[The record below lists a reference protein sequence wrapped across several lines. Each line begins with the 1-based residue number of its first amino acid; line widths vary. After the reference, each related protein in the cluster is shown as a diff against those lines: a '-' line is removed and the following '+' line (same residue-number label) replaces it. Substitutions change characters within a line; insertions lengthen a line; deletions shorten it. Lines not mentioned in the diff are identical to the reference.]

1 MRQGGGHRK
10 DCEDSS
16 GGSRGQETDPL
27 SLSVSGDLASCE
39 EAGPNNYTSG
49 IEGQIQPQSALKILQ
64 QQLKSFQALRQQT
77 LLNVNM
83 VQSEISEILN
93 KNIIDVKTPQC
104 SPDKLLMTGTPPE
117 MAMPTGSPET
127 PLSKKKFHL
136 DKKLCSTQ
144 SVEANSSI
152 FGNVVS
158 DVNISHQISLK
169 AVTTGKIEN
178 SVEPIKNK
186 TMIALKNDCKSKDYA
201 KYECFLPCTNL
212 EAESMVPPNEKVI
225 LDESKARVP
234 LLKYSDEHHLIDNF
248 SYSIKPLKGELQKS
262 HEQELAHAFGHQN
275 ISCSQSNVFDD
286 MSEQDQEKS
295 ALFLSREKLHV
306 DLTSRKIS
314 ESEES
319 ADSLHVALVSL
330 KGNNLSLG
338 QEFNKDSECD
348 SSQNSSHITTCS
360 TQTETE
366 TKNRN
371 KELRSTD
378 SGVGMFQLNVIS
390 KTVQDKLLMFDH
402 IEKLQKEKEK
412 QLQIINQRLLKLGN
426 QDFYEIG
433 ADEYTTKMEELQNS
447 LKDSK
452 LLQKKVMELENE
464 NVTLKSKMK
473 PLTVI
478 IRSLTER
485 NSQYEKQIKDLVEE
499 KKSMQVRLVKSEGD
513 SKECIKEVKKLL
525 KKCKELQDQK
535 KTLEGERS
543 QLCSENQCMMQALDD
558 FKINNQKAQENMI
571 AVIGEKDRLFAEL
584 EFLQKESS
592 VLQEANQKLEIKT
605 SQLAKEKNSLEKE
618 LEKNQIEIRQLKE
631 KENVMKS
638 EQETLVHIMQSL
650 KDKKL
655 DLEMTL
661 QECANAR
668 QTMQQALETVQSD
681 KAYTEEKLLTELQNT
696 KAERD
701 ILKTNLLNMNREWE
715 NLSTVVANITEDNQ
729 VLKKNLQEC
738 KQDTYKYEN
747 NIRTLNEDHLLM
759 ENHLR
764 TIENERDVLQFEF
777 RHLHKDYVNLRDQIT
792 VLVNKQHKHSYISG
806 KEKYHSMYSTEICEE
821 ISDYRYT
828 ALESNP
834 QENGKIAEIRKKLE
848 EEELQKDKMHRDVK
862 KHYSAISVS
871 CTTSVIKESSF
882 RTTVKKTYSTVCS
895 AI

>member
-1 MRQGGGHRK
+1 MRQDGEHRK
-10 DCEDSS
+10 DCRDSS
-16 GGSRGQETDPL
+16 GGSRGQGSDPL
-27 SLSVSGDLASCE
+27 PLSVSRALASCE
-39 EAGPNNYTSG
+39 EAGPDNYTSG
-49 IEGQIQPQSALKILQ
+49 TESQIQPQSALKILQ

-93 KNIIDVKTPQC
+93 KNIIDIKTQQRSQDNLP
-104 SPDKLLMTGTPPE
+104 MTSTPLE
-117 MAMPTGSPET
+117 MAVPTGSPET

-136 DKKLCSTQ
+136 DKKLCTTQ
-144 SVEANSSI
+144 SVEANSNII

-169 AVTTGKIEN
+169 AVETGKIEN

-186 TMIALKNDCKSKDYA
+186 TMIALKNDCKLKDYA

-212 EAESMVPPNEKVI
+212 EAESMVSPNEQVI
-225 LDESKARVP
+225 LDEALMP
-234 LLKYSDEHHLIDNF
+234 LFKYSDELHLTDNF
-248 SYSIKPLKGELQKS
+248 SYSIKPLKQELQKS

-275 ISCSQSNVFDD
+275 ISCSKSNVFDD

-295 ALFLSREKLHV
+295 ALFLSREKLHM
-306 DLTSRKIS
+306 DLKSREIS

-319 ADSLHVALVSL
+319 ADCLHVALVSL
-330 KGNNLSLG
+330 KRNNLSLG

-348 SSQNSSHITTCS
+348 SSQNSSHITPCS

-366 TKNRN
+366 TKNKN
-371 KELRSTD
+371 KELHSTD
-378 SGVGMFQLNVIS
+378 SAVGTFQLNVIS
-390 KTVQDKLLMFDH
+390 KTVKDKLLMFDH

-412 QLQIINQRLLKLGN
+412 QLHIINQRLLKLGN
-426 QDFYEIG
+426 QNVYEIR
-433 ADEYTTKMEELQNS
+433 ADEYTAKMEELQNS

-452 LLQKKVMELENE
+452 HLQKKVMELENE

-478 IRSLTER
+478 IRSLREI

-543 QLCSENQCMMQALDD
+543 QLCTENQCMMQALDN

-571 AVIGEKDRLFAEL
+571 AVTSEKDKLFAEL
-584 EFLQKESS
+584 ESLQKECS

-618 LEKNQIEIRQLKE
+618 LEKNQIEIQQLKE
-631 KENVMKS
+631 KENVTKS
-638 EQETLVHIMQSL
+638 EQESLLHIMQSL

-668 QTMQQALETVQSD
+668 QTIQKALEKVQSD

-715 NLSTVVANITEDNQ
+715 NLSTVVANITEVNQ
-729 VLKKNLQEC
+729 VLKKELQEC
-738 KQDTYKYEN
+738 KQDTSKYET
-747 NIRTLNEDHLLM
+747 NIRRLNEDRLLM

-777 RHLHKDYVNLRDQIT
+777 RHLHKDYVNLRNQVT
-792 VLVNKQHKHSYISG
+792 VLVNEQSKHSYISG
-806 KEKYHSMYSTEICEE
+806 KEKYHSVYSTEICEE

-828 ALESNP
+828 ALECNP
-834 QENGKIAEIRKKLE
+834 QGMCCT
-848 EEELQKDKMHRDVK
+848 LQHLTAQVL
-862 KHYSAISVS
+862 
-871 CTTSVIKESSF
+871 F
-882 RTTVKKTYSTVCS
+882 
-895 AI
+895 

>member
-1 MRQGGGHRK
+1 MA
-10 DCEDSS
+10 
-16 GGSRGQETDPL
+16 
-27 SLSVSGDLASCE
+27 LASCE
-39 EAGPNNYTSG
+39 EAGPDNYTSG
-49 IEGQIQPQSALKILQ
+49 TEGQIQPQSALKILQ

-104 SPDKLLMTGTPPE
+104 SPDKLPMTCTPPE

-127 PLSKKKFHL
+127 PLSKKKFNL
-136 DKKLCSTQ
+136 DKKLCTAQ
-144 SVEANSSI
+144 SVEANSNII

-169 AVTTGKIEN
+169 AVATGKIEN
-178 SVEPIKNK
+178 SVEPVKNK
-186 TMIALKNDCKSKDYA
+186 TMIALKNDCKLKDYA

-212 EAESMVPPNEKVI
+212 EAESMMPPNEKVI
-225 LDESKARVP
+225 LDEALVP
-234 LLKYSDEHHLIDNF
+234 LLKYSDELHLIDNF
-248 SYSIKPLKGELQKS
+248 SYSIKPLKQELQKS
-262 HEQELAHAFGHQN
+262 HEQELAHSFGHPN

-286 MSEQDQEKS
+286 MSEQDQEN
-295 ALFLSREKLHV
+295 LSSEKLHV
-306 DLTSRKIS
+306 DLKSREIS
-314 ESEES
+314 KSEES

-330 KGNNLSLG
+330 KRNNLSLG

-360 TQTETE
+360 TQTDTETE
-366 TKNRN
+366 NKN
-371 KELRSTD
+371 KELHSTD
-378 SGVGMFQLNVIS
+378 SGVGTFQLNVIS
-390 KTVQDKLLMFDH
+390 KTVKDKLLMFDH

-412 QLQIINQRLLKLGN
+412 QLHIINQRLLKIGN
-426 QDFYEIG
+426 QNFYEIR
-433 ADEYTTKMEELQNS
+433 ADEYTAKMEELQNS

-452 LLQKKVMELENE
+452 HLQKKVMELENE
-464 NVTLKSKMK
+464 NVTLKSKIK

-478 IRSLTER
+478 IRSLRER

-499 KKSMQVRLVKSEGD
+499 KKSMQVKLVKSEGD
-513 SKECIKEVKKLL
+513 RKECIKEVKKLL

-543 QLCSENQCMMQALDD
+543 QLCTENQCMMQAFDD
-558 FKINNQKAQENMI
+558 FKINNQKAQGNMI
-571 AVIGEKDRLFAEL
+571 AVTNEKDKLFAEL
-584 EFLQKESS
+584 ESLQKESS

-618 LEKNQIEIRQLKE
+618 LEKNQTEIQQLKE
-631 KENVMKS
+631 KENVTKS
-638 EQETLVHIMQSL
+638 EQETLLLIMQSL

-668 QTMQQALETVQSD
+668 QTMQKALEKVQSD
-681 KAYTEEKLLTELQNT
+681 KAYTEEKLLTKLQNT

-715 NLSTVVANITEDNQ
+715 NLSTVVANITENNQ
-729 VLKKNLQEC
+729 VLKKELHEY
-738 KQDTYKYEN
+738 KQNTSKYEN
-747 NIRTLNEDHLLM
+747 NIRRLNEDHLLM

-764 TIENERDVLQFEF
+764 TIENERDVLLFEF
-777 RHLHKDYVNLRDQIT
+777 RHLHRDYVNLRDQIT
-792 VLVNKQHKHSYISG
+792 VLVNEQSKHSYISG

-828 ALESNP
+828 ALECNP
-834 QENGKIAEIRKKLE
+834 QGMCCTSQHLIAQNGKIAGIRKKLE
-848 EEELQKDKMHRDVK
+848 EEELQKDKMHMDVK

-882 RTTVKKTYSTVCS
+882 RTAVKKTYSTVCS
-895 AI
+895 AT

>member
-1 MRQGGGHRK
+1 MIPFALQGRTAGTAVAGAGGRGRTPCRSPSPGPWPAARRQDR
-10 DCEDSS
+10 
-16 GGSRGQETDPL
+16 
-27 SLSVSGDLASCE
+27 
-39 EAGPNNYTSG
+39 
-49 IEGQIQPQSALKILQ
+49 ILQ

-77 LLNVNM
+77 LLNVNL

-93 KNIIDVKTPQC
+93 KNIIDIKTQQH
-104 SPDKLLMTGTPPE
+104 SPDNLPMISTPPE

-136 DKKLCSTQ
+136 DKKLCTTQ
-144 SVEANSSI
+144 SVEANSNII

-169 AVTTGKIEN
+169 AVATGKIEN

-186 TMIALKNDCKSKDYA
+186 TMIALKNDCKLKDYA

-212 EAESMVPPNEKVI
+212 EAESMVSPNEKVI
-225 LDESKARVP
+225 LDEALMP
-234 LLKYSDEHHLIDNF
+234 LLKYSDELHLTDNF
-248 SYSIKPLKGELQKS
+248 SYSIKPLKQELQKS

-275 ISCSQSNVFDD
+275 ISCSQSNVSDD

-295 ALFLSREKLHV
+295 ALFLSREKLHM
-306 DLTSRKIS
+306 DLKSREIS

-319 ADSLHVALVSL
+319 ANSLHVALVSL
-330 KGNNLSLG
+330 KRNNLSLG

-348 SSQNSSHITTCS
+348 SSQNSSYITPCS

-366 TKNRN
+366 TKNKN
-371 KELRSTD
+371 KELHSTD
-378 SGVGMFQLNVIS
+378 SALGTFQLNVIS
-390 KTVQDKLLMFDH
+390 ETVKDKLLMFDH
-402 IEKLQKEKEK
+402 VEKLQKEKEK
-412 QLQIINQRLLKLGN
+412 QLHIINQRLLKLGN
-426 QDFYEIG
+426 QNFYEIR
-433 ADEYTTKMEELQNS
+433 ADEYTAKMEELQNS
-447 LKDSK
+447 LKDFK
-452 LLQKKVMELENE
+452 HLQKKVMELENE

-478 IRSLTER
+478 IRSLREI

-543 QLCSENQCMMQALDD
+543 QLCTENQCMMQALDN

-571 AVIGEKDRLFAEL
+571 AVTSEKDKLFAEL
-584 EFLQKESS
+584 ESLQKERS

-618 LEKNQIEIRQLKE
+618 LEKNQIEIQQLKE
-631 KENVMKS
+631 KENVTKS
-638 EQETLVHIMQSL
+638 EQETLLHIMQSL

-668 QTMQQALETVQSD
+668 QTIQKALEKVQSD

-701 ILKTNLLNMNREWE
+701 ILKTNLLNTNREWE

-729 VLKKNLQEC
+729 VLKKELQEC
-738 KQDTYKYEN
+738 KQDTSKYEN
-747 NIRTLNEDHLLM
+747 NIRRLNEDRLLM

-777 RHLHKDYVNLRDQIT
+777 RHLHKDYVNLRDQVT
-792 VLVNKQHKHSYISG
+792 VLVNEQSKHTYISG

-828 ALESNP
+828 ALECNP
-834 QENGKIAEIRKKLE
+834 QG
-848 EEELQKDKMHRDVK
+848 MC
-862 KHYSAISVS
+862 
-871 CTTSVIKESSF
+871 CTFQHLTAQVLF
-882 RTTVKKTYSTVCS
+882 
-895 AI
+895 

>member
-1 MRQGGGHRK
+1 MAEGKRTGKQAAAAYQQVRLFR
-10 DCEDSS
+10 DSLLTY
-16 GGSRGQETDPL
+16 G
-27 SLSVSGDLASCE
+27 
-39 EAGPNNYTSG
+39 
-49 IEGQIQPQSALKILQ
+49 ILQ

-77 LLNVNM
+77 LLNVNL

-93 KNIIDVKTPQC
+93 KNIIDIKTQQH
-104 SPDKLLMTGTPPE
+104 SPDNLPMISTPPE

-136 DKKLCSTQ
+136 DKKLCTTQ
-144 SVEANSSI
+144 SVEANSNII

-169 AVTTGKIEN
+169 AVATGKIEN

-186 TMIALKNDCKSKDYA
+186 TMIALKNDCKLKDYA

-212 EAESMVPPNEKVI
+212 EAESMVSPNEKVI
-225 LDESKARVP
+225 LDEALMP
-234 LLKYSDEHHLIDNF
+234 LLKYSDELHLTDNF
-248 SYSIKPLKGELQKS
+248 SYSIKPLKQELQKS

-275 ISCSQSNVFDD
+275 ISCSQ
-286 MSEQDQEKS
+286 K
-295 ALFLSREKLHV
+295 
-306 DLTSRKIS
+306 
-314 ESEES
+314 
-319 ADSLHVALVSL
+319 
-330 KGNNLSLG
+330 
-338 QEFNKDSECD
+338 
-348 SSQNSSHITTCS
+348 
-360 TQTETE
+360 TE
-366 TKNRN
+366 TKNKN
-371 KELRSTD
+371 KELHSTD
-378 SGVGMFQLNVIS
+378 SAVGTFQLNVIS
-390 KTVQDKLLMFDH
+390 ETVKDKLLMFDH
-402 IEKLQKEKEK
+402 VEKLQKEKEK
-412 QLQIINQRLLKLGN
+412 QLHIINQRLLKLGN
-426 QDFYEIG
+426 QNFYEIR
-433 ADEYTTKMEELQNS
+433 ADEYTAKMEELQNS
-447 LKDSK
+447 LKDFK
-452 LLQKKVMELENE
+452 HLQKKVMELENE

-478 IRSLTER
+478 IRSLREI

-543 QLCSENQCMMQALDD
+543 QLCTENQCMMQALDN

-571 AVIGEKDRLFAEL
+571 AVTSEKDKLFAEL
-584 EFLQKESS
+584 ESLQKERS

-618 LEKNQIEIRQLKE
+618 LEKNQIEIQQLKE
-631 KENVMKS
+631 KENVTKS
-638 EQETLVHIMQSL
+638 EQETLLHIMQSL

-668 QTMQQALETVQSD
+668 QTIQKALEKVQSD

-701 ILKTNLLNMNREWE
+701 ILKTNLLNTNREWE

-729 VLKKNLQEC
+729 VLKKELQEC
-738 KQDTYKYEN
+738 KQDTSKYEN
-747 NIRTLNEDHLLM
+747 NIRRLNEDRLLM

-777 RHLHKDYVNLRDQIT
+777 RHLHKDYVNLRDQVT
-792 VLVNKQHKHSYISG
+792 VLVNEQSKHTYISG

-828 ALESNP
+828 ALECNP
-834 QENGKIAEIRKKLE
+834 QDSYEQILSRRKLS
-848 EEELQKDKMHRDVK
+848 QIH
-862 KHYSAISVS
+862 
-871 CTTSVIKESSF
+871 
-882 RTTVKKTYSTVCS
+882 
-895 AI
+895 

>member
-10 DCEDSS
+10 DCGDSS
-16 GGSRGQETDPL
+16 GGSRGQETDLLPI
-27 SLSVSGDLASCE
+27 SISGALASCE
-39 EAGPNNYTSG
+39 EAGPDNYTSG
-49 IEGQIQPQSALKILQ
+49 TEGQNQPQSALK
-64 QQLKSFQALRQQT
+64 
-77 LLNVNM
+77 

-93 KNIIDVKTPQC
+93 KNIIDIKTPQC

-127 PLSKKKFHL
+127 TLSKKKFHL

-144 SVEANSSI
+144 SVEANSNII

-169 AVTTGKIEN
+169 AVTTEKIEN

-186 TMIALKNDCKSKDYA
+186 TMIALKNDCKLKDYA

-212 EAESMVPPNEKVI
+212 EAKSMVPPNEKVI
-225 LDESKARVP
+225 LDDSKAPVP
-234 LLKYSDEHHLIDNF
+234 LLKYSDEHHLVDNF
-248 SYSIKPLKGELQKS
+248 SYSIKPLKELQKS

-338 QEFNKDSECD
+338 QEFNKDSECY
-348 SSQNSSHITTCS
+348 SSQNSSHITTCT
-360 TQTETE
+360 TQKETE
-366 TKNRN
+366 TKNKN
-371 KELRSTD
+371 KELHSTD

-390 KTVQDKLLMFDH
+390 KPVKDKLLMFDH
-402 IEKLQKEKEK
+402 IDKLQKEKEK
-412 QLQIINQRLLKLGN
+412 QLKIINQRLLKLGN
-426 QDFYEIG
+426 QNFYEIR

-447 LKDSK
+447 LKDSEH
-452 LLQKKVMELENE
+452 LQKKVMELENE

-478 IRSLTER
+478 IRSLRER
-485 NSQYEKQIKDLVEE
+485 NSQYENQIKDLVEE
-499 KKSMQVRLVKSEGD
+499 KKTMQVRLVKSEGD

-584 EFLQKESS
+584 ESLQKESS

-661 QECANAR
+661 QACANTR
-668 QTMQQALETVQSD
+668 QTMQQALEKVQSD

-729 VLKKNLQEC
+729 VLKKTLQEC

-747 NIRTLNEDHLLM
+747 NIRTLNEEHLLM

-792 VLVNKQHKHSYISG
+792 VLVNEQHKHSYISV

-828 ALESNP
+828 ALESSP

-871 CTTSVIKESSF
+871 CTTSVIKQSSF
-882 RTTVKKTYSTVCS
+882 RTAFKKTYSTVCS

>member
-10 DCEDSS
+10 DCGDSS
-16 GGSRGQETDPL
+16 GGSRGKGTDPL
-27 SLSVSGDLASCE
+27 PLSVSRALAICE
-39 EAGPNNYTSG
+39 EAGLDNYTSG
-49 IEGQIQPQSALKILQ
+49 TESQIQPQSALKILQ

-93 KNIIDVKTPQC
+93 KNIIDIKTQQH
-104 SPDKLLMTGTPPE
+104 SPDNLPMTSTPPE

-136 DKKLCSTQ
+136 DKKLCTTQ
-144 SVEANSSI
+144 SVEANSNII

-158 DVNISHQISLK
+158 DVNISHEISLK
-169 AVTTGKIEN
+169 AVATGKIEN

-186 TMIALKNDCKSKDYA
+186 TMIALKNDCKLKDYA

-212 EAESMVPPNEKVI
+212 EAESMVSPNEKVI
-225 LDESKARVP
+225 LDEALMP
-234 LLKYSDEHHLIDNF
+234 LLKYSDELHLTDNF
-248 SYSIKPLKGELQKS
+248 SYSIKPLKQELQKS

-286 MSEQDQEKS
+286 TSEQDQEKS
-295 ALFLSREKLHV
+295 ALFLSREKLHM
-306 DLTSRKIS
+306 DLKSREIS
-314 ESEES
+314 DSEEL

-330 KGNNLSLG
+330 KRNNLSLG

-348 SSQNSSHITTCS
+348 SSQNSSHITPCS
-360 TQTETE
+360 TQTET
-366 TKNRN
+366 KNKN
-371 KELRSTD
+371 EELHSTD
-378 SGVGMFQLNVIS
+378 SAVGTFQLNVIS
-390 KTVQDKLLMFDH
+390 KTVKDKLLMFNH

-412 QLQIINQRLLKLGN
+412 QLHVVNQRLQKLGN
-426 QDFYEIG
+426 QNFYEIR
-433 ADEYTTKMEELQNS
+433 ADECTAKMEELQNS

-452 LLQKKVMELENE
+452 HLQKKVMELENE

-478 IRSLTER
+478 IRSLRER

-543 QLCSENQCMMQALDD
+543 QLYTENQCMMQALDN
-558 FKINNQKAQENMI
+558 FKINSQKAQENMI
-571 AVIGEKDRLFAEL
+571 AVTSEKDKLFAEL
-584 EFLQKESS
+584 ESLQKECS
-592 VLQEANQKLEIKT
+592 VMQEANQKLEIKT
-605 SQLAKEKNSLEKE
+605 SQLAKEKKSLEKE
-618 LEKNQIEIRQLKE
+618 FEKNQIEIQQLKE
-631 KENVMKS
+631 KENITKS
-638 EQETLVHIMQSL
+638 EQETLLHIMQSL
-650 KDKKL
+650 KNKKL

-668 QTMQQALETVQSD
+668 QTIQKALEEVQSD

-701 ILKTNLLNMNREWE
+701 ILKTNLLNMN
-715 NLSTVVANITEDNQ
+715 TVVANITEDNQ
-729 VLKKNLQEC
+729 VLKKELQEC
-738 KQDTYKYEN
+738 KQDTSKYEN
-747 NIRTLNEDHLLM
+747 NIRRLNEDRLLM

-777 RHLHKDYVNLRDQIT
+777 RHLHKDYVNLRDQVT
-792 VLVNKQHKHSYISG
+792 VLVNEQSKHSYISG

-828 ALESNP
+828 ALECNP
-834 QENGKIAEIRKKLE
+834 QGMCCTL
-848 EEELQKDKMHRDVK
+848 
-862 KHYSAISVS
+862 KHLTAQVL
-871 CTTSVIKESSF
+871 F
-882 RTTVKKTYSTVCS
+882 
-895 AI
+895 

>member
-1 MRQGGGHRK
+1 MRQGGGHKK
-10 DCEDSS
+10 DCGDSS

-27 SLSVSGDLASCE
+27 PISVSGDLASCE
-39 EAGPNNYTSG
+39 EAGPDNYTSG
-49 IEGQIQPQSALKILQ
+49 IEGQIQPQSALK
-64 QQLKSFQALRQQT
+64 
-77 LLNVNM
+77 

-136 DKKLCSTQ
+136 DKLCSTQ
-144 SVEANSSI
+144 SVEANSNII
-152 FGNVVS
+152 FGNVIS

-212 EAESMVPPNEKVI
+212 EAESMMPPNEKVI
-225 LDESKARVP
+225 LDESKAPVP
-234 LLKYSDEHHLIDNF
+234 LLKYSDEHYLIDNF
-248 SYSIKPLKGELQKS
+248 SYSITPLKEELQKS
-262 HEQELAHAFGHQN
+262 HEQELEHAFGHQN
-275 ISCSQSNVFDD
+275 ISGSQSNVFDD

-366 TKNRN
+366 TKNKN

-378 SGVGMFQLNVIS
+378 SDVGMFQLNVIS

-426 QDFYEIG
+426 QNFNEIR

-452 LLQKKVMELENE
+452 HLQKKVMELENE

-478 IRSLTER
+478 IRSLRER

-499 KKSMQVRLVKSEGD
+499 KKSMQVRLVKSEED

-543 QLCSENQCMMQALDD
+543 QLCSENQCMMRALDD
-558 FKINNQKAQENMI
+558 FKINNQKAQGNMI
-571 AVIGEKDRLFAEL
+571 AVISEKDRLFAEL
-584 EFLQKESS
+584 ESLQKESS
-592 VLQEANQKLEIKT
+592 VLQETNQKLEIKT
-605 SQLAKEKNSLEKE
+605 SQLAKENNSLEKE
-618 LEKNQIEIRQLKE
+618 LEKNQTEIRQLKE

-650 KDKKL
+650 KDKKFE
-655 DLEMTL
+655 LEMTL

-668 QTMQQALETVQSD
+668 QTMQQALEKVQSD

-701 ILKTNLLNMNREWE
+701 ILKTNLLNVSREWE

-792 VLVNKQHKHSYISG
+792 VLFNEQHKHSYISG

-848 EEELQKDKMHRDVK
+848 EEELQKDKMSRDVK

-882 RTTVKKTYSTVCS
+882 RTAVKKTYSTVCS

>member
-1 MRQGGGHRK
+1 MRQGGGH
-10 DCEDSS
+10 
-16 GGSRGQETDPL
+16 
-27 SLSVSGDLASCE
+27 
-39 EAGPNNYTSG
+39 NNYTSG

-144 SVEANSSI
+144 SVEANSNII

-169 AVTTGKIEN
+169 AGTTGKIEN

-212 EAESMVPPNEKVI
+212 EAESMMPPNEKVI
-225 LDESKARVP
+225 LDESKAP
-234 LLKYSDEHHLIDNF
+234 MSLLKYSDEHHLIDNF
-248 SYSIKPLKGELQKS
+248 SYSITPLKEELQKS

-275 ISCSQSNVFDD
+275 ISGSQSNVSDD

-330 KGNNLSLG
+330 KRNNLSLG

-366 TKNRN
+366 TKNKN

-378 SGVGMFQLNVIS
+378 GDVGMFQLNVIS

-412 QLQIINQRLLKLGN
+412 QLQVINQRLLKLGN
-426 QDFYEIG
+426 QNFNEIR

-452 LLQKKVMELENE
+452 HLQKKVMELENE

-478 IRSLTER
+478 IRSLRER

-499 KKSMQVRLVKSEGD
+499 KKSMQVRLVKSEED

-543 QLCSENQCMMQALDD
+543 QLCSENQCMMRALDD
-558 FKINNQKAQENMI
+558 FKINNQKAQGNMI
-571 AVIGEKDRLFAEL
+571 AVISEKDRLFAEL
-584 EFLQKESS
+584 ESLQKESS

-605 SQLAKEKNSLEKE
+605 SQLAKENNSLEKE

-650 KDKKL
+650 KDKKF

-668 QTMQQALETVQSD
+668 QTMQQALEKVQSD

-701 ILKTNLLNMNREWE
+701 ILKTNLLNVNREWE

-792 VLVNKQHKHSYISG
+792 VLVNEQHKHSYISG

-882 RTTVKKTYSTVCS
+882 RTAVKKTYSTVCS

>member
-10 DCEDSS
+10 DCGESS
-16 GGSRGQETDPL
+16 GGSRGQGSDPL
-27 SLSVSGDLASCE
+27 PLSVSRALVSCE
-39 EAGPNNYTSG
+39 EAGPDNYTSG
-49 IEGQIQPQSALKILQ
+49 TESQIQPQSALKILQ

-93 KNIIDVKTPQC
+93 KNIIDIKTQQR
-104 SPDKLLMTGTPPE
+104 SPDNLPMTSTPPE

-136 DKKLCSTQ
+136 DKKLCTTQ
-144 SVEANSSI
+144 SVEANSNII

-169 AVTTGKIEN
+169 AVATGKIEN

-186 TMIALKNDCKSKDYA
+186 TMIALKNDCKLKDYA

-212 EAESMVPPNEKVI
+212 EAESTVSPNEKVI
-225 LDESKARVP
+225 LDEALLP
-234 LLKYSDEHHLIDNF
+234 LLKYSDELHLTDNF
-248 SYSIKPLKGELQKS
+248 SYSIKPLKQELQKS

-295 ALFLSREKLHV
+295 ALFLSREKLHM
-306 DLTSRKIS
+306 DLKSREIS

-319 ADSLHVALVSL
+319 ADSLHIALVSL
-330 KGNNLSLG
+330 KRNNLSLG

-348 SSQNSSHITTCS
+348 SSQNSSYITPCS

-366 TKNRN
+366 TKNKN
-371 KELRSTD
+371 KELHSTD
-378 SGVGMFQLNVIS
+378 SAVGTFQLNVIS
-390 KTVQDKLLMFDH
+390 KTVKDKLLMFDH

-412 QLQIINQRLLKLGN
+412 QLHIINQRLLKLGN
-426 QDFYEIG
+426 QNFYEIR
-433 ADEYTTKMEELQNS
+433 ADEYTAKMEELQNS
-447 LKDSK
+447 LKDFK
-452 LLQKKVMELENE
+452 HLQKKVMELENE

-478 IRSLTER
+478 IRSLREI

-543 QLCSENQCMMQALDD
+543 QLCTENQCMMQALDN
-558 FKINNQKAQENMI
+558 FKINNQKARENMI
-571 AVIGEKDRLFAEL
+571 AVTSEKDKLFAEL
-584 EFLQKESS
+584 ESLQKECS

-618 LEKNQIEIRQLKE
+618 LEKNQIEIQQLKE
-631 KENVMKS
+631 KENVTKS
-638 EQETLVHIMQSL
+638 EQETLLHIMQSL

-668 QTMQQALETVQSD
+668 QTIQKALEKVQSD

-715 NLSTVVANITEDNQ
+715 NLSAVVANITEDNQ
-729 VLKKNLQEC
+729 VLKKELQEC
-738 KQDTYKYEN
+738 KQDTSKYEN
-747 NIRTLNEDHLLM
+747 NIRRLNEDRLLM

-777 RHLHKDYVNLRDQIT
+777 RHLHKDYVNLRDQVT
-792 VLVNKQHKHSYISG
+792 VLVNEQSKHTYISG

-828 ALESNP
+828 ALECNP
-834 QENGKIAEIRKKLE
+834 QGMCCT
-848 EEELQKDKMHRDVK
+848 LQHLTAQVL
-862 KHYSAISVS
+862 
-871 CTTSVIKESSF
+871 F
-882 RTTVKKTYSTVCS
+882 
-895 AI
+895 

>member
-1 MRQGGGHRK
+1 MF
-10 DCEDSS
+10 
-16 GGSRGQETDPL
+16 
-27 SLSVSGDLASCE
+27 SVKH
-39 EAGPNNYTSG
+39 N
-49 IEGQIQPQSALKILQ
+49 QIMVLFI
-64 QQLKSFQALRQQT
+64 
-77 LLNVNM
+77 
-83 VQSEISEILN
+83 VQST
-93 KNIIDVKTPQC
+93 KT
-104 SPDKLLMTGTPPE
+104 
-117 MAMPTGSPET
+117 PTGSPET

-136 DKKLCSTQ
+136 DKKLCTTQ
-144 SVEANSSI
+144 SVEANSNTI

-186 TMIALKNDCKSKDYA
+186 TMIALKNDYKLKDYA

-225 LDESKARVP
+225 LDESKALVP
-234 LLKYSDEHHLIDNF
+234 LLKYSDGLHLIDNF
-248 SYSIKPLKGELQKS
+248 SYSIKPLKEELQKS
-262 HEQELAHAFGHQN
+262 HEQELAHASGHQN

-306 DLTSRKIS
+306 DLKSRKIS
-314 ESEES
+314 KSEES
-319 ADSLHVALVSL
+319 VDSLHVALVSL
-330 KGNNLSLG
+330 KGNNLKS
-338 QEFNKDSECD
+338 
-348 SSQNSSHITTCS
+348 
-360 TQTETE
+360 E
-366 TKNRN
+366 TKKKN
-371 KELRSTD
+371 KELHSTD
-378 SGVGMFQLNVIS
+378 SGVGTFQLNVIS
-390 KTVQDKLLMFDH
+390 KTVKDKLLMFDH

-412 QLQIINQRLLKLGN
+412 QLQIINQSLLKLGN
-426 QDFYEIG
+426 QNFYEIR
-433 ADEYTTKMEELQNS
+433 ADEYTAKMEELQNS

-452 LLQKKVMELENE
+452 HLQKKVMELENE

-478 IRSLTER
+478 IRSLRER

-499 KKSMQVRLVKSEGD
+499 KKSMHVRLVKSEGD

-543 QLCSENQCMMQALDD
+543 QLCTENQCMMQALDD
-558 FKINNQKAQENMI
+558 FKINNQNAQENMI
-571 AVIGEKDRLFAEL
+571 AVISEKDRLFVEL
-584 EFLQKESS
+584 ESLQKESS

-605 SQLAKEKNSLEKE
+605 SQLAKENNSLEKE

-631 KENVMKS
+631 KENVTNS
-638 EQETLVHIMQSL
+638 EQETLLHIMQSL

-668 QTMQQALETVQSD
+668 QTMQKALEKVQSD

-747 NIRTLNEDHLLM
+747 NIRTLNEDRLLM

-792 VLVNKQHKHSYISG
+792 ILVNEQHKHSYISG
-806 KEKYHSMYSTEICEE
+806 KEKYHSTYSTEICEE

-828 ALESNP
+828 LS
-834 QENGKIAEIRKKLE
+834 
-848 EEELQKDKMHRDVK
+848 LQQMLLFV
-862 KHYSAISVS
+862 
-871 CTTSVIKESSF
+871 
-882 RTTVKKTYSTVCS
+882 
-895 AI
+895 